1 MSVRVVVDMYL
12 KPEAVGPMKAGM
24 RAMLPETREFE
35 GCEEVLLHE
44 DQDDPNHFMII
55 ERWASRDRYQAY
67 LDWRSQRGEMST
79 DPFTAPMRFTFLDLV
94 DV

>member
-1 MSVRVVVDMYL
+1 
-12 KPEAVGPMKAGM
+12 
-24 RAMLPETREFE
+24 
-35 GCEEVLLHE
+35 
-44 DQDDPNHFMII
+44 MII